1 MKAPESIYSGA
12 YLLTNL
18 LLFQKSALI
27 SPPIIVILDKINS
40 HVKSTI
46 TAPILPYIKE

>member
-1 MKAPESIYSGA
+1 MNAPELMCSGA

-18 LLFQKSALI
+18 LLFQKIALI
-27 SPPIIVILDKINS
+27 SPPIIVILDKIKS

-46 TAPILPYIKE
+46 AAPILPYIKE